1 MKVEVIFDDKLSND
15 KIIIYAKQENCKIQG
30 IVKYI
35 ENMDIIV
42 YKDNK
47 SYILNLDEIESFY
60 TEEGKII
67 ARTAKDEYIIKNRL
81 YELED
86 KLVNTKFVRISNSE
100 IVNIDKVERMQYSTG
115 NICLYFKS
123 NRFTYVSRRY
133 IKRVKE
139 FIYKEVE
146 L

>member
-1 MKVEVIFDDKLSND
+1 MEVEVIFDDKLPND

-42 YKDNK
+42 YKDNE

-86 KLVNTKFVRISNSE
+86 KLRNTRFVRISNSE
-100 IVNIDKVERMQYSTG
+100 IVNIDKVESIQYGTG

-123 NRFTYVSRRY
+123 NRSTYVSRRY